1 MKKTFTTTTPPE
13 FGALI
18 AELRGL
24 IQSAR
29 HTAVTR
35 VNTLQVL
42 TNFEIGRRIVEHEQ
56 QGEKR
61 AGYGKE
67 LLKMLST
74 RRTEEFGNGFSK
86 SNLEFMRRFY
96 LEWRHR
102 DPRIAQKPSGQSQE
116 RDNRQKPLGV
126 TATVQTSLLSS
137 EKSPFALS
145 WSHHVLFLTIKNPD
159 ERRFYEI
166 EAAQAG
172 WSQPEFKR

>member
-86 SNLEFMRRFY
+86 SNLEYMRRFY

-145 WSHHVLFLTIKNPD
+145 WSHYVLLLTIKNPD